1 MLEAAFIAAASLQDV
16 FLIVKFHYHLTLHNE
31 VTRLAARYRTRVRVF
46 GANLDELMMLSLATV
61 CGGSSIGIE
70 AMVRGCMPVVFR
82 SDSELVAN
90 PMIEVPGAVF
100 FWHTPEDLVAALSSI
115 LRRDESYSRRRNAW
129 SGAVRAHLW
138 PLDGL
143 ADARLF
149 DFLVARGHLASS
161 AAQS

>member
-1 MLEAAFIAAASLQDV
+1 M
-16 FLIVKFHYHLTLHNE
+16 HLTPREQEKLLIFTAAE
-31 VTRLAARYRTRVRVF
+31 LARRRRARGLKLNHPEALAIITADILEGIRDGRTVS
-46 GANLDELMMLSLATV
+46 ELMEEGL
-61 CGGSSIGIE
+61 
-70 AMVRGCMPVVFR
+70 
-82 SDSELVAN
+82 
-90 PMIEVPGAVF
+90 
-100 FWHTPEDLVAALSSI
+100 SI